1 MTPPLPTPLDNRAV
15 ARTLSEIADL
25 LELRG
30 DNPFKIRAY
39 RNAVDIVGHAAEP
52 VSGLDE
58 AALRAWNGIGKDLAG
73 RIREIALTGDCA
85 IRRELLTEFPA
96 TLLDVLK
103 LQGVG
108 PKTVAILYREL
119 RIKSLED
126 LSAAAT
132 AGRIRSL
139 KGMGAKKEQLIL
151 QAIDEQQR
159 HAGRHLLSR
168 ATEAAEGIV
177 AYLKALAPAADV
189 VPLGSVRRGAES
201 CGDLDILAVAGDEA
215 DRSLVDAFVQYP
227 GVERVLGR
235 TGAPT
240 RRTLPGEVEGG
251 GKASVLLRGGFQADL
266 RIVTSEQRGAAM
278 QYFTGSKAHNIALRD
293 RALARGW
300 KLNEYGLFDH
310 DGRGM
315 AGATEEQ
322 IYQALDLAFIPPE
335 LRENRGELEAAAA
348 NTLPRLIEAAD
359 LKGDVHMHT
368 TESDGR
374 EPLETMAAAAQAKG
388 LEYIAI
394 TDHTQSLA
402 MANGLDEARTMAHAE
417 RIRTFSKTL
426 KRLTVLAGAEVDIL
440 SDGRLDLAD
449 DCLKQ
454 LDVVIVSLHSNLQQD
469 ESETTRR
476 LIRAI
481 ENPYVDIVG
490 HPTAR
495 WLLRREGAKLRLEKV
510 IDAAVAN
517 GVALEINSQPHRLD
531 LCDSHARL
539 ARDRGARLAIN
550 SDAHEVPALNYPRW
564 GILTARRAWLTKDD
578 VINTRPLKTFK
589 AGLRRNR

>member
-1 MTPPLPTPLDNRAV
+1 MSQLPSPLDNRAV

-39 RNAVDIVGHAAEP
+39 RNAADIVNHAAEQ

-96 TLLDVLK
+96 TLLDVLR

-119 RIKSLED
+119 RIKSLND
-126 LSAAAT
+126 LSSAAK
-132 AGRIRSL
+132 AGRIRSV

-151 QAIDEQQR
+151 QAIEEQQR

-168 ATEAAEGIV
+168 ATETAEGIV
-177 AYLKALAPAADV
+177 AYLKALAPSADIV
-189 VPLGSVRRGAES
+189 TLGSVRRGSET
-201 CGDLDILAVAGDEA
+201 CGDLDILASGGEP
-215 DRSLVDAFVQYP
+215 SLVDAFVQYP
-227 GVERVLGR
+227 GVERVLGK
-235 TGAPT
+235 
-240 RRTLPGEVEGG
+240 GG
-251 GKASVLLRGGFQADL
+251 GKASVLMRGGFQADL
-266 RIVTSEQRGAAM
+266 RLVTPAQRGAAM
-278 QYFTGSKAHNIALRD
+278 QYFTGSKAHNIVLRD
-293 RALARGW
+293 RALTRGW
-300 KLNEYGLFDH
+300 KLNEYGLFDK
-310 DGRGM
+310 DERAI
-315 AGATEEQ
+315 AGASEEE
-322 IYQALDLAFIPPE
+322 IYQALGLAFIPPE
-335 LRENRGELEAAAA
+335 LRENRGEIEAAEAQS
-348 NTLPRLIEAAD
+348 LPRLIEPSD

-374 EPLETMAAAAQAKG
+374 ERLETMAAAARAKG

-402 MANGLDEARTMAHAE
+402 MANGLDESRTLANAE
-417 RIRTFSKTL
+417 KVRAFSKSL
-426 KRLTVLAGAEVDIL
+426 KGFTVLAGAEVDIL

-469 ESETTRR
+469 EAETTRR

-495 WLLRREGAKLRLEKV
+495 WLLRREGAKFTLEKV

-539 ARDRGARLAIN
+539 ARDKGAKLAIN
-550 SDAHEVPALNYPRW
+550 SDAHEVAALNYPRW
-564 GILTARRAWLTKDD
+564 GILTARRAWLTRDD
-578 VINTRPLKTFK
+578 VINTRAFKQFK

>member
-1 MTPPLPTPLDNRAV
+1 MSALDNRAV
-15 ARTLSEIADL
+15 ARTLAEIADL
-25 LELRG
+25 LELKG

-39 RNAVDIVGHAAEP
+39 RNAADIVSHAAEQ

-85 IRRELLTEFPA
+85 IRKELLTEFPA
-96 TLLDVLK
+96 TLLDVLR

-126 LSAAAT
+126 LAAAAK
-132 AGRIRSL
+132 AGRIKAV

-151 QAIDEQQR
+151 QAIEEQQR

-168 ATEAAEGIV
+168 ATETAEAIV
-177 AYLKALAPAADV
+177 AYLKALAPNADIITV
-189 VPLGSVRRGAES
+189 GSVRRGQETS
-201 CGDLDILAVAGDEA
+201 GDLDILAAGA
-215 DRSLVDAFVQYP
+215 DASLTSAFVQYP
-227 GVERVLGR
+227 GVERVLGH
-235 TGAPT
+235 
-240 RRTLPGEVEGG
+240 GG
-251 GKASVLLRGGFQADL
+251 GKASVLMRGGFQADL
-266 RIVTSEQRGAAM
+266 RIVKADQSGAAR
-278 QYFTGSKAHNIALRD
+278 QYFTGSKAHNIVLRD

-300 KLNEYGLFDH
+300 KLNEYGLFDA
-310 DGRGM
+310 DDRAIAAASEEEIYKALGM
-315 AGATEEQ
+315 AYIA
-322 IYQALDLAFIPPE
+322 PE
-335 LRENRGELEAAAA
+335 LRENRGEIEAAETNA
-348 NTLPRLIEAAD
+348 LPRLIEASD
-359 LKGDVHMHT
+359 LRCDLHMHT

-374 EPLETMAAAAQAKG
+374 ERLDTMAAAAHARG
-388 LEYIAI
+388 LEFIAI
-394 TDHTQSLA
+394 TEHTQSLA
-402 MANGLDEARTMAHAE
+402 MANGLDESRTLAHAE
-417 RIRTFSKTL
+417 NIRKFSKTL
-426 KRLTVLAGAEVDIL
+426 KGFTVLAGAEVDIL

-449 DCLKQ
+449 DCLRQ

-469 ESETTRR
+469 EDETTRR

-481 ENPYVDIVG
+481 EHPSVDIVG

-495 WLLRREGAKLRLEKV
+495 WLLRREGARFKLEKV

-539 ARDRGARLAIN
+539 ARDRGAKLAIN
-550 SDAHEVPALNYPRW
+550 SDAHEIPALGFTRW
-564 GILTARRAWLTKDD
+564 GILTARRAWLTKED
-578 VINTRPLKTFK
+578 VINTRPLKQFR

>member
-1 MTPPLPTPLDNRAV
+1 MTALDNRAV

-25 LELRG
+25 LELKG

-39 RNAVDIVGHAAEP
+39 RNAADIVSHAAEQ

-85 IRRELLTEFPA
+85 IRKELLTEFPA
-96 TLLDVLK
+96 TLLDVLR

-126 LSAAAT
+126 LAAAAK
-132 AGRIRSL
+132 AGRIKAV

-151 QAIDEQQR
+151 QAIEEQQR

-168 ATEAAEGIV
+168 ATETADAIV
-177 AYLKALAPAADV
+177 AYLKVLAPNADIITV
-189 VPLGSVRRGAES
+189 GSVRRGQETS
-201 CGDLDILAVAGDEA
+201 GDLDILAAGA
-215 DRSLVDAFVQYP
+215 DASLTSAFVQYP
-227 GVERVLGR
+227 GVERVLGH
-235 TGAPT
+235 
-240 RRTLPGEVEGG
+240 GG
-251 GKASVLLRGGFQADL
+251 GKASVLMRGGFQADL
-266 RIVTSEQRGAAM
+266 RIVKTDQRGAAR
-278 QYFTGSKAHNIALRD
+278 QYFTGSKAHNIVLRD

-300 KLNEYGLFDH
+300 KLNEYGLFDA
-310 DGRGM
+310 DDRAIAAASEEEIYKALGM
-315 AGATEEQ
+315 AYIA
-322 IYQALDLAFIPPE
+322 PE
-335 LRENRGELEAAAA
+335 LRENRGEIEAAETDA
-348 NTLPRLIEAAD
+348 LPRLIEASD
-359 LKGDVHMHT
+359 LRCDLHMHT

-374 EPLETMAAAAQAKG
+374 ERLDTMAAAARARG
-388 LEYIAI
+388 LEFIAI

-402 MANGLDEARTMAHAE
+402 MANGLDESRTLAHAE
-417 RIRTFSKTL
+417 NIRKFSKTL
-426 KRLTVLAGAEVDIL
+426 KGFTVLAGAEVDIL
-440 SDGRLDLAD
+440 SDGHLDLAD
-449 DCLKQ
+449 DCLRQ

-469 ESETTRR
+469 EDETTRR

-481 ENPYVDIVG
+481 EHPSVDIVG

-495 WLLRREGAKLRLEKV
+495 WLLRREGARFKLEKV

-539 ARDRGARLAIN
+539 ARDRGAKLAIN
-550 SDAHEVPALNYPRW
+550 SDAHEIPALGYTRW
-564 GILTARRAWLTKDD
+564 GILTARRAWLTKED
-578 VINTRPLKTFK
+578 VINTRPLKQFR

>member
-1 MTPPLPTPLDNRAV
+1 MTAPLRSPLDNRAV

-25 LELRG
+25 LELKG

-39 RNAVDIVGHAAEP
+39 RNAVDIVSHAAEQ

-58 AALRAWNGIGKDLAG
+58 AALRSWNGIGKDLAG

-85 IRRELLTEFPA
+85 IRQELLTEFPA
-96 TLLDVLK
+96 TLLEVLR

-119 RIKSLED
+119 RIKSLDD
-126 LSAAAT
+126 LSAAAK
-132 AGRIRSL
+132 AGRIRAI

-151 QAIDEQQR
+151 QAIEEQQR

-168 ATEAAEGIV
+168 ATETAEGLV
-177 AYLKALAPAADV
+177 AYLKALAPAAEIITV
-189 VPLGSVRRGAES
+189 GSVRRGQETS
-201 CGDLDILAVAGDEA
+201 GDLDILASGAEA
-215 DRSLVDAFVQYP
+215 ALTDAFVQYP
-227 GVERVLGR
+227 GVERVLGH
-235 TGAPT
+235 
-240 RRTLPGEVEGG
+240 GG
-251 GKASVLLRGGFQADL
+251 GKASVLMRGGFQADL
-266 RIVTSEQRGAAM
+266 RIVKAEQRGAAM
-278 QYFTGSKAHNIALRD
+278 QYFTGSKAHNIVLRD
-293 RALARGW
+293 RALTRGW
-300 KLNEYGLFDH
+300 KLNEYGLFDT
-310 DGRGM
+310 DDRSI
-315 AGATEEQ
+315 AGASEEQ
-322 IYQALDLAFIPPE
+322 IYKALGMAFIAPE
-335 LRENRGELEAAAA
+335 LRENRGEIEAAEA
-348 NTLPRLIEAAD
+348 NMLPRLIEASD
-359 LKGDVHMHT
+359 LRCDLHMHT

-374 EPLETMAAAAQAKG
+374 ERLETMVSAAQAKG
-388 LEYIAI
+388 LEFVAI

-402 MANGLDEARTMAHAE
+402 MANGLDETRTLAHAE
-417 RIRTFSKTL
+417 NIRTLSKSLKGFS
-426 KRLTVLAGAEVDIL
+426 VLAGAEVDIL

-449 DCLKQ
+449 DCLAA
-454 LDVVIVSLHSNLQQD
+454 LDIVIVSLHSQLQQD
-469 ESETTRR
+469 EGETTRR

-481 ENPYVDIVG
+481 EHPSVDILG

-495 WLLRREGAKLRLEKV
+495 WLLRREGARFKLEKV

-539 ARDRGARLAIN
+539 ARDRGAKLAIN
-550 SDAHEVPALNYPRW
+550 SDAHEIPALGYTRW

-578 VINTRPLKTFK
+578 VINTRPLKAFK

>member
-1 MTPPLPTPLDNRAV
+1 MSAALPSPLDNRAV

-39 RNAVDIVGHAAEP
+39 RNAVDIVGHAAEQ

-85 IRRELLTEFPA
+85 IRQELLAEFPA

-108 PKTVAILYREL
+108 PKTVAILYRDL
-119 RIKSLED
+119 RIKSLDD
-126 LSAAAT
+126 LSAAAK

-151 QAIDEQQR
+151 QAIEEQQR

-168 ATEAAEGIV
+168 ATETAEGIV
-177 AYLKALAPAADV
+177 AYLKAPAPAADIV
-189 VPLGSVRRGAES
+189 TLGSVRRGSET
-201 CGDLDILAVAGDEA
+201 CGDLDILACGA
-215 DRSLVDAFVQYP
+215 DPSLVDTFVQYP
-227 GVERVLGR
+227 GVERVLGK
-235 TGAPT
+235 
-240 RRTLPGEVEGG
+240 GG
-251 GKASVLLRGGFQADL
+251 GKASVLMRGGFQADL
-266 RIVTSEQRGAAM
+266 RIVKPEQRGAAM
-278 QYFTGSKAHNIALRD
+278 QYFTGSKAHNIVLRD
-293 RALARGW
+293 RALTRGW
-300 KLNEYGLFDH
+300 KLNEYGLFDK
-310 DGRGM
+310 DDRSI
-315 AGATEEQ
+315 AGASEED
-322 IYQALDLAFIPPE
+322 IYQALGMAYVPPE
-335 LRENRGELEAAAA
+335 LRENRGEIEAAEA
-348 NTLPRLIEAAD
+348 NTLPRLIEASD

-374 EPLETMAAAAQAKG
+374 ERIETMAAAAKAKG

-402 MANGLDEARTMAHAE
+402 MANGLDESRTLAHAE
-417 RIRTFSKTL
+417 NIRKLSKTL
-426 KRLTVLAGAEVDIL
+426 DGLTVLAGAEVDIL

-454 LDVVIVSLHSNLQQD
+454 LDIVIVSLHSNLQQD
-469 ESETTRR
+469 ENETTRR

-495 WLLRREGAKLRLEKV
+495 WLLRREGAKFRLEKV

-578 VINTRPLKTFK
+578 VINTRPLKAFK

>member
-1 MTPPLPTPLDNRAV
+1 MSPTLPSPLDNRAV

-39 RNAVDIVGHAAEP
+39 RNAVDIVGHAAEQ
-52 VSGLDE
+52 VAGLDE
-58 AALRAWNGIGKDLAG
+58 ATLRTWNGIGKDLAG

-85 IRRELLTEFPA
+85 IRQELLTEFPA
-96 TLLDVLK
+96 TLLDVLR

-126 LSAAAT
+126 LAAAAK
-132 AGRIRSL
+132 AGRIRSV

-151 QAIDEQQR
+151 QAIEEQQR

-168 ATEAAEGIV
+168 ATETAEGIV
-177 AYLKALAPAADV
+177 AYLQALAPDAGINI
-189 VPLGSVRRGAES
+189 LGSVRRGAET
-201 CGDLDILAVAGDEA
+201 CGDLDILAAGA
-215 DRSLVDAFVQYP
+215 APSLVDAFVQYP

-235 TGAPT
+235 
-240 RRTLPGEVEGG
+240 GG
-251 GKASVLLRGGFQADL
+251 GKASVLMRGGFQADL
-266 RIVTSEQRGAAM
+266 RIVKPEQRGAAM
-278 QYFTGSKAHNIALRD
+278 QYFTGSKAHNIVLRD
-293 RALARGW
+293 RALTRGW
-300 KLNEYGLFDH
+300 KLNEYGLFDQ
-310 DGRGM
+310 DDRPI
-315 AGATEEQ
+315 AGATEAE
-322 IYQALDLAFIPPE
+322 IYKALGMAYVPPE
-335 LRENRGELEAAAA
+335 LRENRGEIEAAEA
-348 NTLPRLIEAAD
+348 NAIPRLIEASD
-359 LKGDVHMHT
+359 LRGDVHMHT

-374 EPLETMAAAAQAKG
+374 ERLETMAAAAQARG

-402 MANGLDEARTMAHAE
+402 MANGLDETRTLAHAE
-417 RIRTFSKTL
+417 RIRAFATTL
-426 KRLTVLAGAEVDIL
+426 KGFTILAGAEVDIL

-454 LDVVIVSLHSNLQQD
+454 LDIVIVSLHSNLQQD
-469 ESETTRR
+469 EDDTTRR

-481 ENPYVDIVG
+481 ENPHVDIVG

-495 WLLRREGAKLRLEKV
+495 WLLRREGARFALEKV

-578 VINTRPLKTFK
+578 VINTRPFKAFK